1 MSCINSDNIEI
12 VSNKQN
18 ECKENCNFNFDY
30 SNTSSCILINK
41 KDYLEIKTDGKNN
54 VSYNKQNITLSDI
67 RFYSPSLHTFDGKHT
82 DGEILLQHSNAGE
95 NIIVSVPVVARNGR
109 SDSNHF
115 FSKIAKFVPQ
125 DKNEK
130 VNVNVTNWSL
140 NDVMPPPKTPFY
152 HYVGKSPYPP
162 CNMQATTIVFDKD
175 YASTISKNDLEF
187 IRKSI
192 QSKTSKAS
200 KKKTLNSKA
209 SIGSS
214 VKESFYGSM
223 VHEGMV
229 NYNKNGANSDE
240 TEEDAEA
247 MECTEY
253 IDGEEKENTE
263 SDKKTSNI
271 GIDWS
276 NVMKNPT
283 FIFVIILIVL
293 AIGLGVLIYVLN
305 VFKKKDIAEAAETVV
320 SNAPTNAN

>member
-18 ECKENCNFNFDY
+18 ECKENCHFNFDY

-41 KDYLEIKTDGKNN
+41 KDYLEIKTDGKNK
-54 VSYNKQNITLSDI
+54 VSYNKQNIILSDI
-67 RFYSPSLHTFDGKHT
+67 RFYTPSLHTFDGKHT

-95 NIIVSVPVVARNGR
+95 NIIISVPVVVRNGQ
-109 SDSNHF
+109 SDSNQF

-125 DKNEK
+125 DVNEK

-152 HYVGKSPYPP
+152 HYIGKSPYPP

-175 YASTISKNDLEF
+175 YASTINKSDLEF

-192 QSKTSKAS
+192 QNKNHTKS
-200 KKKTLNSKA
+200 KKATTSA
-209 SIGSS
+209 VPVSS

-223 VHEGMV
+223 VREGMV
-229 NYNKNGANSDE
+229 NYNKNGVNSDE

-253 IDGEEKENTE
+253 IDGEEEENTE
-263 SDKKTSNI
+263 SEKKTSNI

-293 AIGLGVLIYVLN
+293 VIGLGVLIYVLN

-320 SNAPTNAN
+320 SNVPTSAK